1 MSDTRQRHSLKSCL
15 GVRTETGTL
24 LLAIVFVL
32 TIVASPL
39 AQAQTFEVIHTFAG
53 HLDGGFP
60 LDLTMDADGNLYGPG
75 FCCGL
80 NFGTVYELQRAGTG
94 WIVNS
99 LFVFDGNDGTY
110 PEGGV
115 AFGPDGLL
123 YGTTENGGTDNNG
136 IVFSLKP
143 SAGVCR
149 GFFCPRTETVLYNFG
164 YSPDAAGPT
173 GDLAFDQA
181 GNIYGVASDGPYT
194 EGAVYELM
202 RSGENWT
209 ESVIYGFGQKNQDGT
224 DPFGGVIFDG
234 AGNLYGTTVTGGSYN
249 QGTVFQLVPSGSGWK
264 ENILYSFPGGS
275 GGAQPFGGLI
285 FDHAG
290 NLYGTTIAGG
300 DQNAGT
306 VFELTPSG
314 GGWTLTTIYAFVST
328 TACQDQN
335 GRGGPFASLVM
346 DAAGSLYGTTLCDGA
361 YGLGSAFR
369 LSRSGGTWTY
379 TDLHDFCAAGR
390 SSCGDGYFP
399 GGRLALDPAG
409 NVYGTSMYG
418 GRRDGGVGVAWEI
431 TP

>member
-1 MSDTRQRHSLKSCL
+1 MFC
-15 GVRTETGTL
+15 G
-24 LLAIVFVL
+24 L
-32 TIVASPL
+32 TVSALYNS

-53 HLDGGFP
+53 GLDGGFP
-60 LDLTMDADGNLYGPG
+60 LDITIDAAGNLYGPG

-80 NFGTVYELQRAGTG
+80 NYGTVYELQRAGTG
-94 WIVNS
+94 WVVNS
-99 LFVFDGNDGTY
+99 LFLFDGSDGTY
-110 PEGGV
+110 PQGGV

-123 YGTTENGGTDNNG
+123 YGTTENGGTDDNG
-136 IVFSLKP
+136 VVFSLEP
-143 SAGVCR
+143 PAGVCR

-202 RSGENWT
+202 RSGESWT
-209 ESVIYGFGQKNQDGT
+209 ERVIYGFGQKNGDGN
-224 DPFGGVIFDG
+224 DPYGGVIFDA
-234 AGNLYGTTVTGGSYN
+234 AGNLYGTTISGGSYN
-249 QGTVFQLVPSGSGWK
+249 EGTVFQLVPGNGGWK
-264 ENILYSFPGGS
+264 ENILYSFQGGS

-285 FDHAG
+285 FDQSG
-290 NLYGTTIAGG
+290 NIYGTTIGG
-300 DQNAGT
+300 GEQNAGT

-314 GGWTLTTIYAFVST
+314 GGWTFTTIYTFVAT

-335 GRGGPFASLVM
+335 GRGGPLASLTM
-346 DAAGSLYGTTLCDGA
+346 DAAGSLYGTTVCDGS
-361 YGLGSAFR
+361 YGLGSAFK

-390 SSCGDGYFP
+390 STCSDGYFP
-399 GGRLALDPAG
+399 SGRLALDPAG
-409 NVYGTSMYG
+409 NIYGTSFFGGHRYG
-418 GRRDGGVGVAWEI
+418 AVGVAWEI